1 MLTKMKNKIG
11 FAFRVYGYQIA
22 MSIYTIMIAMPLIA
36 LSESIFL
43 RSIVVVFSICLF
55 LVMVYF
61 AAHTLGEK
69 DFVGRNNPINP
80 PKAYD
85 GFIFGV
91 MSQTINYIAI
101 LLMFVS
107 VGGINGFAT
116 AFMNLLGYMFMHANF
131 ISGGLKTV
139 LPEASTMTLS
149 AISALW
155 YFIFTIPTVITC
167 GVGYMFGFKGIKI
180 SEYFKLDKK
189 EIHSGPNDDNP
200 NFDK

>member
-11 FAFRVYGYQIA
+11 FAFRIYGYQVAMSVYTMMISMPIIA
-22 MSIYTIMIAMPLIA
+22 MTEIVFA
-36 LSESIFL
+36 
-43 RSIVVVFSICLF
+43 RSVAVIFSICLF

-80 PKAYD
+80 PKAHD
-85 GFIFGV
+85 GFIFGI
-91 MSQTINYIAI
+91 MSQFINYLVMI
-101 LLMFVS
+101 LMLIS
-107 VGGINGFAT
+107 AGGINGFAT
-116 AFMNLLGYMFMHANF
+116 AFMNLFGYMFMHANF

-139 LPEASTMTLS
+139 LPEASAATLAALS
-149 AISALW
+149 SLW

-180 SEYFKLDKK
+180 SKFFKLDKN

-200 NFDK
+200 SFDR